1 MCLPDILRTL
11 LRLLDSEITLRAG
24 RLAFHRTRWLRVL
37 PVLAVFPPFRP
48 QRTRCHS
55 RPGGLLPFDEGS
67 SMSNVW
73 SDNIDSGDRRFER
86 WSGTFIIAIY
96 IFSFFLWIHCDL
108 KVLSFERCTCITRNF
123 LLLISNFLGRTK
135 CVVVPNFYPII
146 HLYRHMIYFKSMS
159 RIVYIIV
166 PQVRLMSP
174 RRKRVMLTIAIK
186 YEITVVLENA
196 ASLVKKYGI
205 GKSTITDIK

>member
-1 MCLPDILRTL
+1 M
-11 LRLLDSEITLRAG
+11 
-24 RLAFHRTRWLRVL
+24 
-37 PVLAVFPPFRP
+37 
-48 QRTRCHS
+48 
-55 RPGGLLPFDEGS
+55 
-67 SMSNVW
+67 
-73 SDNIDSGDRRFER
+73 
-86 WSGTFIIAIY
+86 
-96 IFSFFLWIHCDL
+96 HCDL
-108 KVLSFERCTCITRNF
+108 KVLSFERCTCIIRNF

-135 CVVVPNFYPII
+135 CVVVPNFYPIV

-159 RIVYIIV
+159 GIVYIIV

-196 ASLVKKYGI
+196 ASLAKKYGI